1 MEYFFDLNTKNR
13 DEKFLVTVAYSVLFH
28 VFLIF
33 GIALLRPNPPEFI
46 SISVSTNTIQLA
58 SNTANAN
65 KQTIQK
71 THDKKIPKEELFKSS
86 TTPKQNIQKEIP
98 SETSIPSAQAK
109 SVANPTPEG
118 QSSNPSKEFYS
129 AESTVDKTAQCTLPE
144 INLSE
149 DATNA
154 GITSGSVIIEVQIN
168 SEGKVTTAKLIKG
181 TGYKIDDIALE
192 AAKSLN
198 CRPAKR
204 EKESVGVI
212 KRINWIITP

>member
-1 MEYFFDLNTKNR
+1 MEYFFELNTKKKEEIYLIR
-13 DEKFLVTVAYSVLFH
+13 LGYSILFHIFLVFA
-28 VFLIF
+28 
-33 GIALLRPNPPEFI
+33 IALLRPNPPEFI

-58 SNTANAN
+58 SSAANAN

-71 THDKKIPKEELFKSS
+71 TVDKKIPKKELIHTSS
-86 TTPKQNIQKEIP
+86 TPKQNISKEIP
-98 SETSIPSAQAK
+98 SETSIPSSQAK

-144 INLSE
+144 ITLSD

-154 GITSGSVIIEVQIN
+154 GVNSGNVIIEVQIN
-168 SEGKVTTAKLIKG
+168 SEGKVTEAKLIKG
-181 TGYKIDDIALE
+181 TGYKIDEIALQ
-192 AAKSLN
+192 AAKKLN
-198 CRPAKR
+198 CKPAKR

-212 KRINWIITP
+212 KRINWIITQ